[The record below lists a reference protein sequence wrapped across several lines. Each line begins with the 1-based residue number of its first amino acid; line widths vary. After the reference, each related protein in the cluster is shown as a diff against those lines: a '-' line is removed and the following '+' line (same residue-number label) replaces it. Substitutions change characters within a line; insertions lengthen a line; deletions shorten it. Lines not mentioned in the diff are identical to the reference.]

1 MKKLISIAA
10 SLLIAGAPISVLAE
24 RNPWP
29 WPPKWS
35 PDPHHH
41 SDEPYEP
48 KKDDDE
54 SSKGTTDS
62 ACAVS
67 NPVLGG
73 KGCLFIVNGQIV
85 TANGDG
91 TFTTS
96 AGNVFDG
103 SGRLLYNIY
112 GGGQAAGQATASQ
125 YQFRF
130 NHDVAGFLGIWV
142 DGNYV
147 DFGNFDYWSGST
159 VVQLKQSYVNT
170 LSNGVHTITAKWND
184 GAQMSAQFTVNR
196 GNGGGVPNTGE
207 SDNTAYYVMMGG
219 ALIVMAGAGYVLATN
234 K

>member
-1 MKKLISIAA
+1 MKKLVSIAA

-48 KKDDDE
+48 KKDDDD
-54 SSKGTTDS
+54 SSKGTVDNP
-62 ACAVS
+62 CAVS

-85 TANGDG
+85 TSNGDG

-103 SGRLLYNIY
+103 NGKLLYNIY
-112 GGGQAAGQATASQ
+112 SGSGAAAAG
-125 YQFRF
+125 
-130 NHDVAGFLGIWV
+130 AG
-142 DGNYV
+142 
-147 DFGNFDYWSGST
+147 SRS
-159 VVQLKQSYVNT
+159 
-170 LSNGVHTITAKWND
+170 
-184 GAQMSAQFTVNR
+184 
-196 GNGGGVPNTGE
+196 GVPNTGE